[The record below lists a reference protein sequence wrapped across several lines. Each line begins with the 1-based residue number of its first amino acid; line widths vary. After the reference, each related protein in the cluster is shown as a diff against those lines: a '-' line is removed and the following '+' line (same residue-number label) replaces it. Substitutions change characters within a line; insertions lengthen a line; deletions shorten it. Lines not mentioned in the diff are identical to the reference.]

1 MSTLIRRTSAR
12 WSANARAASSPS
24 ATRCASSSTAWTPT
38 NGSCSSL
45 YWKMNPNDLVL
56 ISGGEF
62 LMGQS
67 DGRDEERPVH
77 RVRVAPFRLCRYQV
91 TNQDFGAFSHFAFDD
106 PNKPVTSVN
115 WF

>member
-1 MSTLIRRTSAR
+1 MNTLIRRTSAS

-56 ISGGEF
+56 IPGGEF

-77 RVRVAPFRLCRYQV
+77 RVRVAPFRLCRFQV
-91 TNQDFGAFSHFAFDD
+91 TNADFAAFRALEFDGAA
-106 PNKPVTSVN
+106 KPVTSV
-115 WF
+115 